1 MLEDGAITRK
11 MIEGGVIMAAQST
24 APVLVTVPNVPIL
37 EVGVEY
43 QLSTGPA
50 TFTPEDLADAVT
62 AANED
67 FSIPSP
73 RHKIGHIDPRF
84 NDTSTFDGSPA
95 FGKYVNLRLGE
106 NGMVAYADLVG
117 CPKWL
122 ADIMPAAFPSRSIE
136 GFWNVQSQAGKE
148 WRFVLSAVAA
158 LGVNWPGVTVLEDLP
173 LWYGEDVPEG
183 AVIDEELVAA
193 ASAEGGVAVNFRK
206 LMGKSETAASANLD
220 DVRRAFYNEYV
231 EANQDAYWWWIRAVL
246 VDPNELVVED
256 DESGQLYKMSFEAGA
271 KGEVTFGDPEEVRVE
286 YVPDE
291 SRKAA
296 AGFVAAALSVDR
308 EVLASFNDRAE
319 SGAPD
324 RPANASGGAMDGKL
338 IRQRLGL
345 SETASDDE
353 VESALSELR
362 QLTGEETP
370 ISGLPPQQH
379 PGTGDRGNDTVLPAA
394 PPPAGETAESV
405 QNAPLNDPNPAPVE
419 DPGPPTNAS
428 AALPPG
434 MVLIDS
440 EMLAQLQQGAQAGLS
455 LAAERQ
461 TNTVKSLVSAALMEG
476 RIPPSRVAA
485 WEQYL
490 GTDFEGGKQALAKLQ
505 PGLVPLTEVGQTGVS
520 AEGEAMGPAYPEHWL
535 PEVGR
540 ASARQAALASG
551 QVADRV
557 RSRVMRE
564 EGVR

>member
-1 MLEDGAITRK
+1 MRN
-11 MIEGGVIMAAQST
+11 MPFVMAAQST

-84 NDTSTFDGSPA
+84 NDTGTFDGSPA

-106 NGMVAYADLVG
+106 NGMVVYADLVG

-173 LWYGEDVPEG
+173 LWYGAEVPEG

-193 ASAEGGVAVNFRK
+193 ASAEGGVAVK
-206 LMGKSETAASANLD
+206 IKKMLGLSDAAASANLD

-256 DESGQLYKMSFEAGA
+256 DETGQLYKMSFEAGA
-271 KGEVTFGDPEEVRVE
+271 KGEIKFGDPEEVRVE

-291 SRKAA
+291 SKKAA
-296 AGFVAAALSVDR
+296 AGFVAAALTVDR
-308 EVLASFNDRAE
+308 EVMASFTDRAE

-324 RPANASGGAMDGKL
+324 RPANASGGAMDPKL

-353 VESALSELR
+353 VESALAELR
-362 QLTGEETP
+362 QLTGGETP
-370 ISGLPPQQH
+370 ISALPPQQH
-379 PGTGDRGNDTVLPAA
+379 PGTGDRGNDTVA
-394 PPPAGETAESV
+394 PPAPSPDAPTPETV
-405 QNAPLNDPNPAPVE
+405 QNAPLNDPNAAPVE
-419 DPGPPTNAS
+419 DPGPPAQA

-434 MVLIDS
+434 TVLIDA
-440 EMLAQLQQGAQAGLS
+440 ERLRLLEQGAQAGLS

-461 TNTVKSLVSAALMEG
+461 TQTVKSLVTAALNEG
-476 RIPPSRVAA
+476 KIPPARVPA

-490 GTDFEGGKQALAKLQ
+490 ATDFEGGKAALAALA
-505 PGLVPLTEVGQTGVS
+505 PGLVPLTEVGATGVTP
-520 AEGEAMGPAYPEHWL
+520 EGEATGPAYPAHWL
-535 PEVGR
+535 PEVTRRQSR
-540 ASARQAALASG
+540 AEAIASG
-551 QVADRV
+551 QIRDRAV
-557 RSRVMRE
+557 LRIARE